1 MAQGNAVAQRR
12 VAGAHAIGQQASHEG
27 NKLGHYVAAAD
38 PSDVAAL
45 GRSAMQQAGRSGD
58 LIARQVR
65 SAAPA
70 VNRIASTAR
79 DETVAG

>member
-27 NKLGHYVAAAD
+27 NKLGHSLAAD